1 MEKERG
7 SLERKFFPT
16 SEAAP
21 FLALLLGTCK
31 GCFWKWTWQILFSS
45 TPQKSEGSILPI
57 VSRFLNCIL
66 FLLRFNYCSTSTPLM
81 LSWAWQ
87 KGQGCFFHQL
97 SLFCDAEFLE
107 CAGLFFV
114 QIGVAFF
121 CLCLCWGQN
130 SQHHTFSLE
139 CNWNMWPLRRN
150 LTQISSAPPVWD
162 FDLVKSFC
170 SNFCPLELLKAISVI
185 AHKLAGCCWNADFL
199 KRTR

>member
-1 MEKERG
+1 MQG
-7 SLERKFFPT
+7 MF
-16 SEAAP
+16 
-21 FLALLLGTCK
+21 
-31 GCFWKWTWQILFSS
+31 KWNWQILFLR
-45 TPQKSEGSILPI
+45 TPQKSERNILL
-57 VSRFLNCIL
+57 VASRFLNCIL
-66 FLLRFNYCSTSTPLM
+66 FLFYALTIVQLLRHWCSVGLDRRVRVVFSSNFP
-81 LSWAWQ
+81 
-87 KGQGCFFHQL
+87 FF
-97 SLFCDAEFLE
+97 CEAEFVE
-107 CAGLFFV
+107 CAGLSASLFV
-114 QIGVAFF
+114 QIGGACF

-130 SQHHTFSLE
+130 SQHHTFSFG